1 MKYLSEESAFDMMKA
16 IAMQLHD
23 AKERAASSYNSA
35 LAADDDR
42 EVHYYSAYVDAYS
55 KAIDMVALMS
65 ATIPQRANDLQS
77 GTPLLVDVMVYTH
90 SVCSKCALVEHCP
103 LNPHHQ
109 PVMDVAEVIGDRV
122 SARCMCMVPKG
133 GAQ

>member
-16 IAMQLHD
+16 IAKQLLD

-42 EVHYYSAYVDAYS
+42 EVHYYSAYVDAYT

-65 ATIPQRANDLQS
+65 ATIPQRANDQQS

-90 SVCSKCALVEHCP
+90 SICSNCALVEHCP
-103 LNPHHQ
+103 MKNHHQ
-109 PVMDVAEVIGDRV
+109 PVMDLPDVIGDRV
-122 SARCMCMVPKG
+122 SARCVCMVQKG
-133 GAQ
+133 GAE